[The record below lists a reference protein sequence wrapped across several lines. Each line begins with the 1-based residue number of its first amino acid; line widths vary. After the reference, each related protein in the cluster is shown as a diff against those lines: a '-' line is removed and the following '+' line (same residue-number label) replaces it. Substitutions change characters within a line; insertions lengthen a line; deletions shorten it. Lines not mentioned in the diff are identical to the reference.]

1 MLFVDSFDPAVVRAI
16 WAWGVARGV
25 TTNPMLFARA
35 GASDVEAQLR
45 AICDAS
51 DGPVSVQLL
60 ETEPDAM
67 IAEAER
73 YVAISPERVV
83 IKVPMGA
90 TGLEITHRLVRAGR
104 RVNVTACM
112 SANQAYLASQ
122 AGATYASLFAG
133 RVRDMGY
140 DPRPIVERTRALLDR
155 ERVATQIIVG
165 SIRVV
170 TDVNDALDAGAHVV
184 TVPAAILRKMAEN
197 PQTDATVRELRAAY
211 DAHHRAPRD
220 GERG

>member
-1 MLFVDSFDPAVVRAI
+1 MLFVDSFDPAAVRAI

-35 GASDVEAQLR
+35 GASDVEVQLR

-51 DGPVSVQLL
+51 EGPVSVQLL
-60 ETEPDAM
+60 ATEPDAM

-73 YVAISPERVV
+73 YAAVEPARVV
-83 IKVPMGA
+83 IKVPVGE
-90 TGLEITHRLVRAGR
+90 TGLEVTNRLVRAGK

-122 AGATYASLFAG
+122 AGAAYASIFAG

-140 DPRPIVERTRALLDR
+140 DPRPIIERTRALLDR
-155 ERVATQIIVG
+155 ERVATEIIIG
-165 SIRVV
+165 SIRTVL
-170 TDVNDALDAGAHVV
+170 DVNEALDAGAHVV
-184 TVPAAILRKMAEN
+184 TVPVPILRKMASN

-211 DAHHRAPRD
+211 DAHRDPR
-220 GERG
+220 G